1 MDTTVKKNLRR
12 MLVEAAGKPT
22 KLYVFDFDATLVNT
36 PLPEKGR
43 RIWKEK
49 HGFPFPSKSADEVEQ
64 NKKITGWWGRKE
76 SLDMET
82 FDDMPLIPEVKSAY
96 DKVENDPDVMKVML
110 TGRHKNLAN
119 EVKAILDKNGLKF
132 DAYLFNDKS
141 DTLTAKIT
149 HLNELLS
156 NNPDI
161 KDVTLFDDRTE
172 HIPTFE
178 NWGNE
183 LVNSGR
189 LVDFT
194 MNHIQSDHH

>member
-1 MDTTVKKNLRR
+1 MDTTVKRNLRR

-22 KLYVFDFDATLVNT
+22 KLYVFDSDATLVDT

-43 RIWKEK
+43 RTWKEK

-82 FDDMPLIPEVKSAY
+82 FDMPLIPEVKSAY
-96 DKVENDPDVMKVML
+96 DKVKNDTDVMKVML

-149 HLNELLS
+149 YLNELLS
-156 NNPDI
+156 NNTDI

-183 LVNSGR
+183 LVNSGE

>member
-22 KLYVFDFDATLVNT
+22 KLYVFDFDATLVDT
-36 PLPEKGR
+36 PLPEVGR
-43 RIWKEK
+43 KIWEEK
-49 HGFPFPSKSADEVEQ
+49 YGYPFPSKSVDEVEQ

-82 FDDMPLIPEVKSAY
+82 FDMPLIPEVKSAY
-96 DKVENDPDVMKVML
+96 DKVKNDTDVMKVML
-110 TGRHKNLAN
+110 TGRRGNLAN
-119 EVKAILDKNGLKF
+119 EVKAILDSHGLKF
-132 DAYLFNDKS
+132 DAYLFNNKS

-149 HLNELLS
+149 YLNDLLT

>member
-1 MDTTVKKNLRR
+1 MNTTVKRNLRR

-22 KLYVFDFDATLVNT
+22 KLYVFDFDATLVDT

-43 RIWKEK
+43 RTWKEK

-82 FDDMPLIPEVKSAY
+82 FDMPLIPEVKSAY
-96 DKVENDPDVMKVML
+96 DKVKNDPDVMKVML
-110 TGRHKNLAN
+110 TGRRGKMGN
-119 EVKAILDKNGLKF
+119 EVKTILDSHGLKF
-132 DAYLFNDKS
+132 DAYLFNNKS

-149 HLNELLS
+149 YLNELLS
-156 NNPDI
+156 NNTDI

-183 LVNSGR
+183 LVNSGE

>member
-1 MDTTVKKNLRR
+1 MNTTVKRNLRR

-43 RIWKEK
+43 RTWKEK

-82 FDDMPLIPEVKSAY
+82 FDMPLIPEVKSAY
-96 DKVENDPDVMKVML
+96 DKVEDESDVMKVML
-110 TGRHKNLAN
+110 TGRRGNLAN

-149 HLNELLS
+149 HLNKLLS
-156 NNPDI
+156 DNPDI
-161 KDVTLFDDRTE
+161 KGVVLHDDRDE
-172 HIPTFE
+172 HIDTFQA
-178 NWGNE
+178 WGDG
-183 LVNSGR
+183 LVANR
-189 LVDFT
+189 VLKNFT
-194 MNHIQSDHH
+194 MNHIK

>member
-1 MDTTVKKNLRR
+1 MNTTVKKNLRR

-22 KLYVFDFDATLVNT
+22 KLYVFDFDATLIDT
-36 PLPEKGR
+36 ALPEEGR

-82 FDDMPLIPEVKSAY
+82 FVMPLIPEVKSAY
-96 DKVENDPDVMKVML
+96 DKVKNDPDVMKVML
-110 TGRHKNLAN
+110 TGRRGKMGN
-119 EVKAILDKNGLKF
+119 EVKNILDSHGLKF
-132 DAYLFNDKS
+132 DAYLFNNKS

-149 HLNELLS
+149 YLNELLS

-178 NWGNE
+178 NWGKE
-183 LVNSGR
+183 LVDSGR

>member
-1 MDTTVKKNLRR
+1 

-22 KLYVFDFDATLVNT
+22 KLYVFDFDATLVDT
-36 PLPEKGR
+36 PLPEEGR

-82 FDDMPLIPEVKSAY
+82 FDMPLIPEVKSAY
-96 DKVENDPDVMKVML
+96 DKVKNDPDVMKVML
-110 TGRHKNLAN
+110 TGRRGKMGK
-119 EVKAILDKNGLKF
+119 EVKTILDNHGLKF
-132 DAYLFNDKS
+132 DAYLFNNKS

-149 HLNELLS
+149 YLNELLS

-178 NWGNE
+178 NWGKE
-183 LVNSGR
+183 LKENGR
-189 LVDFT
+189 LDGFT